1 MQFAYSLFFPT
12 ISEETVDRQ
21 NPWKRNTTGTL
32 RNAIK
37 WNGTSYDSSTSSKI
51 THHCFTQS
59 RYVKGKGY
67 ETQGRIRGI

>member
-32 RNAIK
+32 RNAI
-37 WNGTSYDSSTSSKI
+37 NGMEHRMTPRPVAK
-51 THHCFTQS
+51 
-59 RYVKGKGY
+59 
-67 ETQGRIRGI
+67 